1 MAKAVQDAM
10 TPGVFAVEAR
20 DSLADAAQIMKRE
33 DVGSLPVVQD
43 GRLLG
48 MLTDRDIVVRAVAE
62 RIDPQSIKVG
72 DVASREVVM
81 VTPTQELDAALELM
95 AEHQVR
101 RLPVV
106 EHSRVVGMIAQ
117 ADIARDAGARKVGET
132 VEAISEPG

>member
-1 MAKAVQDAM
+1 
-10 TPGVFAVEAR
+10 
-20 DSLADAAQIMKRE
+20 
-33 DVGSLPVVQD
+33 
-43 GRLLG
+43 
-48 MLTDRDIVVRAVAE
+48 
-62 RIDPQSIKVG
+62 
-72 DVASREVVM
+72 
-81 VTPTQELDAALELM
+81 M